1 MNHQHFREL
10 LALSLYDELSQTER
24 RQLDG
29 HLETCQECRTEL
41 GQLKTFHL
49 VAAQHPE
56 PSTGSL
62 QAARQSLRETL
73 GREYSRPTSQPTFS
87 SGRWGWLAAAALVI
101 FALGLGSG
109 AWLRRPSAPPQ
120 QAADPTVDRGLAGGE
135 IEVANVRFVDP
146 DSSDGQV
153 EFTFDAVRPMRVKGS
168 VSEAHIQKI
177 LTHAML
183 NEQNPGVRLRAVNAL
198 SAQQVR
204 ASDPEVKAAL
214 IRALQSDENPAVR
227 KEAVTVLQK
236 FPLDDDIKRAFLHV
250 LQHDNNS
257 ALRIAAINGLAA
269 ARTEQRPADQQMLDV
284 LRDTMNSD
292 DNGYIRLRAKSV
304 LEGVRQ

>member
-1 MNHQHFREL
+1 MNHQSFREL
-10 LALSLYDELSQTER
+10 LALSLYDELSEVER
-24 RQLDG
+24 RQLDA
-29 HLETCQECRTEL
+29 HLETCQQCRTEL

-56 PSTGSL
+56 PSAVAL
-62 QAARQSLRETL
+62 QTARQSLREKL
-73 GREYSRPTSQPTFS
+73 GREYSRPPSQRGFS

-109 AWLRRPSAPPQ
+109 AWLRTADDLSKK
-120 QAADPTVDRGLAGGE
+120 AADSTGDRGLGGGE

-146 DSSDGQV
+146 DSSDGQI
-153 EFTFDAVRPMRVKGS
+153 EFTFDAVRPMRVKGN

-177 LTHAML
+177 LTHALL

-198 SAQQVR
+198 SAQQVK

-236 FPLDDDIKRAFLHV
+236 FPLDDDIKRAFLQV

-269 ARTEQRPADQQMLDV
+269 AGTEKRPADQQMLDV

>member
-29 HLETCQECRTEL
+29 HLEICQECRTEL

-56 PSTGSL
+56 PSAGSL

-73 GREYSRPTSQPTFS
+73 RREYSRPPLQSGFS

-109 AWLRRPSAPPQ
+109 AWLRKPNALPPTGDQ
-120 QAADPTVDRGLAGGE
+120 LVGGE

-168 VSEAHIQKI
+168 VSEARIQKI

-198 SAQQVR
+198 SAQQAR

-227 KEAVTVLQK
+227 KKAVTVLQK
-236 FPLDDDIKRAFLHV
+236 FPLDDDIKRAFLQV

-269 ARTEQRPADQQMLDV
+269 AGIEKRPADQQMLDV

-304 LEGVRQ
+304 LEGVQ